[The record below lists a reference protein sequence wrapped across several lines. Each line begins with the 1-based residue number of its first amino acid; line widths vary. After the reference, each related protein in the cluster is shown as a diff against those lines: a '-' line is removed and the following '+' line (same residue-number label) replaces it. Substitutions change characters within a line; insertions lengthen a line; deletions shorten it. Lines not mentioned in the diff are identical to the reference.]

1 MITTKLYNQDE
12 VASIYLEEKKKQR
25 SVLSSSIFS
34 FSSEIRI
41 GRVQKYIGLAKLL
54 NYIRLQQ
61 LAIKII
67 RFGVLR
73 HTKISNIGVKTK

>member
-1 MITTKLYNQDE
+1 MITTKLDNQNE
-12 VASIYLEEKKKQR
+12 VASIYSKEKKKQW
-25 SVLSSSIFS
+25 SVLSSSRIS

-41 GRVQKYIGLAKLL
+41 DRIQKYIGLAKLL

-73 HTKISNIGVKTK
+73 HTKISNIGVKTE